1 MGVSRVGLWAVGFV
15 SVRTVPLVRCLRDVL
30 VSFYGSLWLGP
41 IVGGWCWRGGVLFRS
56 SVAFAIVVFF
66 VLLLDVFLYARTDF
80 CLSLVFF
87 GNYYRWLVEIR
98 GRYRYIG
105 WFVTLWAG
113 PSHS

>member
-1 MGVSRVGLWAVGFV
+1 MCWFLFTVRFGWA
-15 SVRTVPLVRCLRDVL
+15 PLL
-30 VSFYGSLWLGP
+30 
-41 IVGGWCWRGGVLFRS
+41 VGGVGVGGFFFGHPWLLPSLFS
-56 SVAFAIVVFF
+56 LF
-66 VLLLDVFLYARTDF
+66 LLIHDVFLYARTDF